1 MRYVLNLKAGCTCI
15 LLQRN
20 ILNTQDMQIF
30 LKLSLLR
37 NHKLKTPSSDI
48 QSWCIQTVPLFIR
61 RKRLAHLSRVLYR
74 KSVLGNP
81 KEPLGGFILGI
92 RRYAQ
97 NVSYN

>member
-1 MRYVLNLKAGCTCI
+1 M

-37 NHKLKTPSSDI
+37 YHKFKKPSSDI
-48 QSWCIQTVPLFIR
+48 QSWCILTVSLFIR
-61 RKRLAHLSRVLYR
+61 RKRLTHLSRVLYR

-81 KEPLGGFILGI
+81 KEPLDGFILGI

>member
-1 MRYVLNLKAGCTCI
+1 M

-37 NHKLKTPSSDI
+37 YHKFKKPSSDI
-48 QSWCIQTVPLFIR
+48 QSWCILTASLFIR
-61 RKRLAHLSRVLYR
+61 RKRLTHLSRVLYR

-92 RRYAQ
+92 RRYAH
-97 NVSYN
+97 NVS